1 MCVEFQIEEVVDQL
15 SKQNFL
21 ELPVRLYQ
29 DESNWVRPLD
39 SEIETIF
46 DPEKNKMFR
55 RGTCC
60 RWILKNSNG
69 RVIGRVAAFGDN
81 KTHITYRKLFD
92 DNKEFKRSPIIR

>member
-1 MCVEFQIEEVVDQL
+1 MH
-15 SKQNFL
+15 
-21 ELPVRLYQ
+21 LYQ
-29 DESNWVRPLD
+29 NELNRVRPLD

-46 DPEKNKMFR
+46 DPKMDKMFR
-55 RGTCC
+55 RGTCS